1 MLKRKKYKV
10 YPTLLS
16 NIGNNTDNLWLSGPL
31 DLNDNDD
38 VNITDP
44 QNGDTLI
51 YNEVTNQWESRPQIK
66 TWLTESHQIGD
77 SSLLTNNEY
86 HGGQTI
92 DHDSTNWANINWD
105 KYFVNEE
112 FFNWDIDR
120 GALRPIPYDNVTKLF
135 FNGQISVY
143 TGTLTEIGVYSYP
156 CLNSLNESVNP
167 PELTCIGRYITG
179 INQSQELSVASTCMN
194 FEIDLIETLGT
205 GDMILISVKILDSFQ
220 SSTNTSA
227 KLPAPFLVNFNL
239 SLETRNPS
247 LEFNAAYSCNYYN
260 RA

>member
-1 MLKRKKYKV
+1 MLKRKKYEI
-10 YPTLLS
+10 YPPILS
-16 NIGNNTDNLWLSGPL
+16 NKGHIINELWLSGPL
-31 DLNDNDD
+31 KLNDNDD
-38 VNITDP
+38 VQATDP
-44 QNGDTLI
+44 QEGDTLI
-51 YNEVTNQWESRPQIK
+51 YNSVTNQWENRSHTK
-66 TWLTESHQIGD
+66 TWLTESHQIG
-77 SSLLTNNEY
+77 SSGLLTNNEY
-86 HGGQTI
+86 YGGRAE
-92 DHDSTNWANINWD
+92 DYDSTNWSNIKWD

-135 FNGQISVY
+135 FNGQTSVY

-156 CLNSLNESVNP
+156 CLNNLNESVNP
-167 PELTCIGRYITG
+167 PEPTCIGRYITG

-220 SSTNTSA
+220 SSTNTTI

-247 LEFNAAYSCNYYN
+247 LEFNAASSCYYYG
-260 RA
+260 RS